1 MRLLSLHALL
11 TIAALLASGPSL
23 AQQYPTK
30 PIRLVIGFPPGTII
44 DTVARMVGTEM
55 EKQLGQPIVL
65 EFKPGA
71 NGTIAAKYVV
81 SSNPDGYTFYY
92 GNVLLAHP
100 LFNRNNAVD
109 AAKELTPVSRF
120 VTLPYFLVARSGLPV
135 KSIQELLAYTKA
147 NPGALT
153 HGAPTATTD
162 LLMQMIKDRAGIE
175 SRSIPYKAS
184 PQILT
189 ALLAGEIDTTI
200 SSVQAF
206 LPHIQAGTI
215 RALLVTSPRRSP
227 VLPNV
232 ATTVDAGLPNFDMAL
247 NFGLWAPLQTPKE
260 INQRLSKEASVV
272 LKNPIIV
279 EQILKGSAADA
290 VGSTPEEQ
298 MRSFEAETRFWSEA
312 IRRAN
317 FQPQ

>member
-1 MRLLSLHALL
+1 MRLYILHAILS
-11 TIAALLASGPSL
+11 IAALLASGPSL

-30 PIRLVIGFPPGTII
+30 PIRFVIGFPPGTII

-81 SSNPDGYTFYY
+81 SSHPDGYTFYY

-109 AAKELTPVSRF
+109 AARELSPVSRF
-120 VTLPYFLVARSGLPV
+120 VTLPYFLVARASLPV
-135 KSIQELLAYTKA
+135 KSIQELVAYTKT

-162 LLMQMIKDRAGIE
+162 LLMQMLRDRAGIE
-175 SRSIPYKAS
+175 SRSIPYKGS

-215 RALLVTSPRRSP
+215 RALLVTSSRRSP
-227 VLPNV
+227 VLSNV
-232 ATTVDAGLPNFDMAL
+232 ATTVDAGLPSFDMAL
-247 NFGLWAPLQTPKE
+247 NFGLWAPLRTPKE
-260 INQRLSKEASVV
+260 ITQKLSAEASVV
-272 LKNPIIV
+272 LKNPGIV
-279 EQILKGSAADA
+279 EQILKRSAADA
-290 VGSTPEEQ
+290 IGSTPEEQ
-298 MRSFEAETRFWSEA
+298 MRSFEEETKHWSEA

>member
-1 MRLLSLHALL
+1 MKLFSLCAILA
-11 TIAALLASGPSL
+11 IAALVAGGTSV

-30 PIRLVIGFPPGTII
+30 PIRFVIGFPPGTII
-44 DTVARMVGTEM
+44 DTVARMVGSEM

-71 NGTIAAKYVV
+71 NGTIAARYVV
-81 SSNPDGYTFYY
+81 SSSPDGYTFYY
-92 GNVLLAHP
+92 GNILLAHP

-109 AAKELTPVSRF
+109 ATRELAPVSRF
-120 VTLPYFLVARSGLPV
+120 VTLPYFLVARAGLPV
-135 KSIQELLAYTKA
+135 RSIQDLVAYAKA

-153 HGAPTATTD
+153 HGAPTVTTD
-162 LLMQMIKDRAGIE
+162 LLMQMLKDGSGID
-175 SRSIPYKAS
+175 SRSIPYKGS
-184 PQILT
+184 PQMLT

-232 ATTVDAGLPNFDMAL
+232 ATTSDASLPNFDMAL
-247 NFGLWAPLQTPKE
+247 NFGLWAPLRTPRE
-260 INQRLSKEASVV
+260 IVQKLSVAASAS
-272 LKNPIIV
+272 LKNPSLV
-279 EQILKGSAADA
+279 EQILKRSAADV

-298 MRSFEAETRFWSEA
+298 MRSFEAEVTHWSEA